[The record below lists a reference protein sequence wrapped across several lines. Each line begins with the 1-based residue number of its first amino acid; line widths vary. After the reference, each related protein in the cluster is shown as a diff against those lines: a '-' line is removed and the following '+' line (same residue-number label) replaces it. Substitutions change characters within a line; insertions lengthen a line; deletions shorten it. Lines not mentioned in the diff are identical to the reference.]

1 MKTDLQMF
9 VEQGVEHQ
17 EKLSQMALQACYW
30 SALYQVPFMAWHLI
44 EDAKDQLSC
53 DYLDG
58 YLHAVCLAQDRKISC
73 SRFIAITPMFR
84 AVDWYLCSFYANE
97 LTDSRT
103 LVEDIKGKFD
113 ILKHSYTTNVNHIFR
128 FTNAFNIEQV
138 SLNDDICLY
147 TILSAYR
154 KGVHHVPLQILLSL
168 TPKYSMI
175 QALGFVEGLHMSL
188 GDDFNCSM
196 NITGKTIDV
205 SSINAEYF
213 KEYTRENLT
222 KKYERNNMF
231 LEELFE
237 NIEMQMDYIK
247 VRVKISRFEN

>member
-9 VEQGVEHQ
+9 VELGLEHQ

-30 SALYQVPFMAWHLI
+30 SAQYQVPFMVWHI
-44 EDAKDQLSC
+44 IDDAKSQLSR

-84 AVDWYLCSFYANE
+84 AVDWYLCSSYANE

-103 LVEDIKGKFD
+103 LVENIKEKFD
-113 ILKHSYTTNVNHIFR
+113 ILKRSYTTNVNHIFR

-154 KGVHHVPLQILLSL
+154 EGVYRIPLQILLSL
-168 TPKYSMI
+168 TPKYSMV
-175 QALGFVEGLHMSL
+175 QAWGFVEGLHMSL
-188 GDDFNCSM
+188 DDDFNCSM
-196 NITGKTIDV
+196 NLTGKTIDV
-205 SSINAEYF
+205 NSINAEYF
-213 KEYTRENLT
+213 KEYTRENLA
-222 KKYERNNMF
+222 KKYERNNMYI
-231 LEELFE
+231 EELFE
-237 NIEMQMDYIK
+237 NIEMQIK
-247 VRVKISRFEN
+247 QFKVII